1 MTFQSQPI
9 VKVAIEPLTHRD
21 LVKLEKGLQALYQV
35 DPAVEIGVDASTGQ
49 HTMMCLGML
58 LFYCMYDTVLILNA
72 YATLLR
78 LLRRTSSGA
87 MCENVEGE
95 VCSM

>member
-9 VKVAIEPLTHRD
+9 VKVAIEPLTHKD

-72 YATLLR
+72 YTTLI
-78 LLRRTSSGA
+78 
-87 MCENVEGE
+87 
-95 VCSM
+95 